1 MIQKINKNLLFFKTL
16 IMYRRKFTMKKKEH
30 NILIV
35 KKSKRTLVRAAALS
49 ALVVSAMTITAFA
62 EQQNMAEG
70 GFAYLNSN
78 YSNGMRNVSAGTI
91 RGNSTDFAYLS
102 VTTTYQNGEQY
113 TYESSITRNDQTY
126 SSDYEWSEDYTSV
139 HMVYSY
145 SNVLY
150 DKVTL
155 AES

>member
-1 MIQKINKNLLFFKTL
+1 
-16 IMYRRKFTMKKKEH
+16 MKKKEH